1 MLKLFAASAV
11 LCCAFA
17 GSAVAADACGDAPY
31 PPAIDKPAVLTG
43 MTVEAA
49 RNELMGQYKEVKAYQ
64 GQLKDFRACLEG
76 QERQDK
82 IALRAA
88 QQKKK
93 DKDSE
98 VAEVQGR
105 IDDRKKIYDS
115 TVDSETQIATDFNTL
130 HTAHCAR
137 DTDTS
142 VCPQK
147 KQ

>member
-1 MLKLFAASAV
+1 MLSRISLASVFVLAMAAPAI
-11 LCCAFA
+11 
-17 GSAVAADACGDAPY
+17 AADACGDAPY
-31 PPAIDKPAVLTG
+31 APAIDKPAAIASKSVD
-43 MTVEAA
+43 AA
-49 RNELMGQYKEVKAYQ
+49 RAELMDQYKEVKAYQ

-76 QERQDK
+76 QDRQDK

-88 QQKKK
+88 QQKK

-98 VAEVQGR
+98 VARIQGQ
-105 IDDRKKIYDS
+105 IDDRKKTYDA
-115 TVDSETQIATDFNTL
+115 TVDSETQVATDFNTL

-137 DTDTS
+137 DTDTT